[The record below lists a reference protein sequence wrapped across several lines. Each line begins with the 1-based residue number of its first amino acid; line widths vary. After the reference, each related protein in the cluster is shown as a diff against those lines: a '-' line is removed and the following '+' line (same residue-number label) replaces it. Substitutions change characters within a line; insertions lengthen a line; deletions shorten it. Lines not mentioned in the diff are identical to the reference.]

1 MTSQGSAYSRFKRAL
16 AIGNP
21 LLIRSAAAELPRI
34 ELADA
39 LAICLA
45 LADADDDA
53 FGRAAAR
60 FTARWSLELDAV
72 SLEET
77 QALGAALQAL
87 RTPETAPMGHRLL
100 AALVRARSLELM
112 ERALTEHSTPRR

>member
-1 MTSQGSAYSRFKRAL
+1 MSPLGRPRSRVRTACEHSFDAEVGRAGMQPGSAYSGFKRAL
-16 AIGNP
+16 ATGNP
-21 LLIRSAAAELPRI
+21 LLIRSTAADLPRI
-34 ELADA
+34 ELADV

-53 FGRAAAR
+53 YGRVAAR

-77 QALGAALQAL
+77 QALGAALQA
-87 RTPETAPMGHRLL
+87 R
-100 AALVRARSLELM
+100 
-112 ERALTEHSTPRR
+112 

>member
-16 AIGNP
+16 ASGNP
-21 LLIRSAAAELPRI
+21 LLIRSTAAELPRI

-53 FGRAAAR
+53 YGRVAAR
-60 FTARWSLELDAV
+60 FTARWSLELPAV

-87 RTPETAPMGHRLL
+87 RAPDTAAMGHRVL
-100 AALVRARSLELM
+100 AALVRARGLERM
-112 ERALTEHSTPRR
+112 ERALGEHSTPQR